1 MAGSN
6 TAPNSAPGKPFTK
19 GDPRINR
26 KGRPKS
32 FDALRELA
40 RMVADE
46 KIVSADGRVAMTR
59 VELILREWA
68 ASKDPRKQTA
78 FMEIAYGKV
87 PQGVDLNASGELR
100 VMVVYDQDGN
110 GTLEATA
117 PAAEGDSA

>member
-1 MAGSN
+1 MDAQ
-6 TAPNSAPGKPFTK
+6 AKPGTFKK
-19 GDPRINR
+19 NDPRINR

-40 RMVADE
+40 RVIADE

-68 ASKDPRKQTA
+68 ASKDPRKQQA

-87 PQGVDLNASGELR
+87 PQGIDVNGDLR
-100 VMVVYDQDGN
+100 VVVVYDQDGDD
-110 GTLEATA
+110 TAEA
-117 PAAEGDSA
+117 AASGAEAGAG

>member
-40 RMVADE
+40 RVIADE

-68 ASKDPRKQTA
+68 ASKDPRKQQA

-87 PQGVDLNASGELR
+87 PQGIDVNGDLL
-100 VMVVYDQDGN
+100 VKVVYDQDGDD
-110 GTLEATA
+110 T
-117 PAAEGDSA
+117 AAEAASGAEAGAG

>member
-1 MAGSN
+1 MSN
-6 TAPNSAPGKPFTK
+6 PNPPNQFKK

-40 RMVADE
+40 RVIADE

-68 ASKDPRKQTA
+68 ASKDPRKQQA
-78 FMEIAYGKV
+78 FMDIAYGKV
-87 PQGVDLNASGELR
+87 PQGVDLNTGGE
-100 VMVVYDQDGN
+100 MVITV
-110 GTLEATA
+110 TA
-117 PAAEGDSA
+117 LPDAGKG

>member
-1 MAGSN
+1 MPTSN
-6 TAPNSAPGKPFTK
+6 TGANTPTNSGHFRK

-40 RMVADE
+40 RVIADE

-87 PQGVDLNASGELR
+87 PQGIDVNGDLL
-100 VMVVYDQDGN
+100 VKVVYDQDGN

>member
-1 MAGSN
+1 MDGSN
-6 TAPNSAPGKPFTK
+6 TAPNSAPGKPFVK

-68 ASKDPRKQTA
+68 ASKDPRKQQA

-87 PQGVDLNASGELR
+87 PQGIDVNGDLL
-100 VMVVYDQDGN
+100 VKVVYDQDGN